1 MNLNLVNLEPEQWSR
16 TDWQDAYA
24 SYCKTNMFGPK
35 TKKEYYDMV
44 LENFHKLAQQQK
56 PLSDEL
62 SEQWLK
68 GWHNAVAYARANK
81 CDMNGRLLADVHAEA
96 ENRSTREIAKRAED
110 MAVEL
115 VQRLDDLDEK
125 IYQAKLRRTQK

>member
-1 MNLNLVNLEPEQWSR
+1 MNLNLINLEPERWSR
-16 TDWQDAYA
+16 ADWQDAYA
-24 SYCKTNMFGPK
+24 SYCQTNMFGPK

-68 GWHNAVAYARANK
+68 GWRNAVAYARANK
-81 CDMNGRLLADVHAEA
+81 CDMNGCQTTSAD
-96 ENRSTREIAKRAED
+96 NTRETHEIASRAEEIAID
-110 MAVEL
+110 TK
-115 VQRLDDLDEK
+115 QRLDYLEEK
-125 IYQAKLRRTQK
+125 AKLRRAHVKNN

>member
-1 MNLNLVNLEPEQWSR
+1 MNLHLINLEPEQWSR
-16 TDWQDAYA
+16 ADWQEAYA
-24 SYCKTNMFGPK
+24 KYCKDNMFGPK

-68 GWHNAVAYARANK
+68 GWRNAVAYARANK
-81 CDMNGRLLADVHAEA
+81 CDMNGCQTTSADD
-96 ENRSTREIAKRAED
+96 TRETREVASRAEEIAID
-110 MAVEL
+110 TM
-115 VQRLDDLDEK
+115 QRLDYIIESIRK
-125 IYQAKLRRTQK
+125 WRS